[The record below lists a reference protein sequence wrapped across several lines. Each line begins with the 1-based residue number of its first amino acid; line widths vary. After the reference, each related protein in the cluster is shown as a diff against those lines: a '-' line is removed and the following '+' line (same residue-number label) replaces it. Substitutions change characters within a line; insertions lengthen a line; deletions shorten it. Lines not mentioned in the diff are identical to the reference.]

1 MAEKSKKDGGQRYNW
16 NLIMNDYI
24 THADSSL
31 EKISEKYGIRLA
43 TVKKHSSAES
53 WLATKREYQKKVRQK
68 AAQKVL
74 PEKVNALVKELKSV
88 DKASNIIVDMFNDA
102 DQFKRHVVEI
112 GEGKGEYHSE
122 EVILNKVDTRALK
135 DALGCLKLI
144 EDMKRS
150 MLEEQKINERQRYE
164 IELAR
169 LELEKERLALEKERN
184 ALRSQNTGSDA
195 ESIYGVVLIPEVMA
209 DEETDDNSTP
219 ES

>member
-24 THADSSL
+24 TNADSSL

-74 PEKVNALVKELKSV
+74 PAKANALAKELESV
-88 DKASNIIVDMFNDA
+88 EKASGVIVDMFKDA
-102 DQFKRHVVEI
+102 DQFRRHVVEV
-112 GEGKGEYHSE
+112 GVGKGEYYSE
-122 EVILNKVDTRALK
+122 EKILNKVDTRALK

-144 EDMKRS
+144 EEMKRS

-169 LELEKERLALEKERN
+169 LELEKERLSLEKERN
-184 ALRSQNTGSDA
+184 ALRSQNSGTDDDTR
-195 ESIYGVVLIPEVMA
+195 YGIVLIPEVMS
-209 DEETDDNSTP
+209 DE
-219 ES
+219 